1 MALLPTRMNVV
12 AIGQSNTRVNLASYT
27 DEAIGFCRARGCEPP
42 HLGTS
47 KREDTVGEVK
57 KQLALVYA
65 GYFFRYVYL
74 LVLIPYYARVLGA
87 EAYGAVVASMTVYT
101 LVWTV
106 QNWGFSGAGSR
117 NIATSS
123 GSIERQEQE
132 VARHLTARLILL
144 PAALLVGALTIYNA
158 PLLRDHM
165 ASSLAAMVCGVIA
178 GFNVGWFFQ
187 GRMNFNTP
195 IVIEIFGFA
204 SMLAMVFLFVRAPG
218 DNELVMPLLLISTL
232 ASTAVAYF
240 ILRRVVR
247 VRLSDFASGWALI
260 KESFP
265 LFISAGTWALML
277 NIGTYSLAMWSTPD
291 QVAYF
296 GTAEKVVSTGLAL
309 LGPAGQFFVTWFSKM
324 VHEAE
329 SQDSVFRRQMQAS
342 KWVIAGGAL
351 ATVSSLTFVPPILD
365 FALGSK
371 FLGAS
376 DILRLLSPLFLLAAF
391 NHAVAVYLLLPRRLD
406 RVVSM
411 GAAAS
416 TVVGVA
422 LTVWGASTHGG
433 VGAALGRI
441 AGELIYTAILV
452 AYCYRNRSALFPA
465 ASAKA

>member
-1 MALLPTRMNVV
+1 M
-12 AIGQSNTRVNLASYT
+12 GGEGEQQ
-27 DEAIGFCRARGCEPP
+27 RGA
-42 HLGTS
+42 
-47 KREDTVGEVK
+47 VGEVK

-87 EAYGAVVASMTVYT
+87 ESYGVVVASMTVYT
-101 LVWTV
+101 MVWTV

-123 GSIERQEQE
+123 GSLEVQRQEL
-132 VARHLTARLILL
+132 ARHMTARLILL
-144 PAALLVGALTIYNA
+144 PAALLVGALTIYKA

-165 ASSLAAMVCGVIA
+165 ISSLAALACGVLA
-178 GFNVGWFFQ
+178 GFNLGWFFQ

-195 IVIEIFGFA
+195 IAIEIFGFVA
-204 SMLAMVFLFVRAPG
+204 MLAMVFGFVRSPS
-218 DNELVMPLLLISTL
+218 DNEWVMPFLLISTL
-232 ASTAVAYF
+232 ASTALAYV
-240 ILRRVVR
+240 LVRRIVR
-247 VRLSDFASGWALI
+247 IGLSDFAAGWSLI

-277 NIGTYSLAMWSTPD
+277 NIGTYSLATMSTPD

-309 LGPAGQFFVTWFSKM
+309 LGPAGQFFVTWFSKL
-324 VHEAE
+324 VHESA
-329 SQDSVFRRQMQAS
+329 SHDAVLSGQFKAS

-351 ATVSSLTFVPPILD
+351 GTISCLTFVPPVLD
-365 FALGSK
+365 FALGDK

-406 RVVSM
+406 GVVSK

-422 LTVWGASTHGG
+422 LTVWGASVHGG
-433 VGAALGRI
+433 VGAALGRV
-441 AGELIYTAILV
+441 AGEVVYSLILI
-452 AYCYRNRSALFPA
+452 AYCYKNRHGLMLVRGGARHHA
-465 ASAKA
+465 

>member
-1 MALLPTRMNVV
+1 M
-12 AIGQSNTRVNLASYT
+12 
-27 DEAIGFCRARGCEPP
+27 
-42 HLGTS
+42 
-47 KREDTVGEVK
+47 GEVK

-87 EAYGAVVASMTVYT
+87 EAYGVVVASMTVYT
-101 LVWTV
+101 MVWTV

-123 GSIERQEQE
+123 GSLERQQHEL
-132 VARHLTARLILL
+132 ARHMTARLILL
-144 PAALLVGALTIYNA
+144 PAALLVGALTIYTA

-165 ASSLAAMVCGVIA
+165 ASSIAAMVCGVLA

-195 IVIEIFGFA
+195 IVIEILGFI
-204 SMLAMVFLFVRAPG
+204 SMLTMVLIFVREPA
-218 DNELVMPLLLISTL
+218 DNELVMPLLLTSTL
-232 ASTAVAYF
+232 ASTALAYA
-240 ILRRVVR
+240 LVR
-247 VRLSDFASGWALI
+247 KIVRIGLADFAAGWALI

-277 NIGTYSLAMWSTPD
+277 NIGTYSLAMLSTPE

-324 VHEAE
+324 VHESA
-329 SQDSVFRRQMQAS
+329 SQGDVLSRQMQAS
-342 KWVIAGGAL
+342 RWVTAGGAI
-351 ATVSSLTFVPPILD
+351 ATVSCLTFVPPVLD

-371 FLGAS
+371 FVGAS
-376 DILRLLSPLFLLAAF
+376 EILRLLSPLFLLAAF

-406 RVVSM
+406 RIVSM
-411 GAAAS
+411 AAAAS
-416 TVVGVA
+416 AVAGVA
-422 LTVWGASTHGG
+422 LTVWGASVHGG
-433 VGAALGRI
+433 AGAAVGRI
-441 AGELIYTAILV
+441 AGEVVYTVILV
-452 AYCYRNRSALFPA
+452 AYCYQNRGTLFA
-465 ASAKA
+465 ARADRA

>member
-1 MALLPTRMNVV
+1 M
-12 AIGQSNTRVNLASYT
+12 
-27 DEAIGFCRARGCEPP
+27 
-42 HLGTS
+42 
-47 KREDTVGEVK
+47 GEVK

-65 GYFFRYVYL
+65 GYFFRYLYL

-87 EAYGAVVASMTVYT
+87 EAYGVVLASMTVYT
-101 LVWTV
+101 MVWTV

-123 GSIERQEQE
+123 GSLE
-132 VARHLTARLILL
+132 VQQRELARHMMARLILL
-144 PAALLVGALTIYNA
+144 PVALLVGALTIYSA

-165 ASSLAAMVCGVIA
+165 VSSLAAVVCGVLA

-195 IVIEIFGFA
+195 IVIEILGFI
-204 SMLAMVFLFVRAPG
+204 SMLAMVLMLVRTPE

-232 ASTAVAYF
+232 ASTALAYAMV
-240 ILRRVVR
+240 RRIVR
-247 VRLSDFASGWALI
+247 IGLADFAAGWALI

-277 NIGTYSLAMWSTPD
+277 NIGTYALAMRSTPD

-324 VHEAE
+324 VHESE
-329 SQDSVFRRQMQAS
+329 SRDSVLSRQLQAS
-342 KWVIAGGAL
+342 RWVIAGGAVG
-351 ATVSSLTFVPPILD
+351 TVSCLTFVPPVLD
-365 FALGSK
+365 FALGNK
-371 FLGAS
+371 FVGAS

-411 GAAAS
+411 AAAAS
-416 TVVGVA
+416 TVIGVA
-422 LTVWGASTHGG
+422 LTVWGASVNGG
-433 VGAALGRI
+433 AGAALGRI
-441 AGELIYTAILV
+441 AGEVAYSVILV
-452 AYCYRNRSALFPA
+452 AYCYRNRRMLFFIGA
-465 ASAKA
+465 ARG